1 MSQHEPFRIF
11 VTHGWDESD
20 DYLRVFEY
28 LESAR
33 GFYYRNCSVP
43 GEVSSNASAEIQ
55 RESLRGQIAKAEVVV
70 ALASQFATRFDLLV
84 FEMTFAQATRKPV
97 LLLRP
102 FGGGA
107 ALPPNL
113 TDLTNVVLD
122 WDERALVDAIRELA
136 RGERSGR
143 WDVVEFKPD

>member
-33 GFYYRNCSVP
+33 GFYYRNCSLP
-43 GEVSSNASAEIQ
+43 AEISSTASAEIQ

-70 ALASQFATRFDLLV
+70 ALASQFATKSDLLV
-84 FEMTFAQATRKPV
+84 FEMTFAQATKKPV

-102 FGGGA
+102 FGSSA
-107 ALPPNL
+107 TLPRTL
-113 TDLTNVVLD
+113 ADLANTVLD
-122 WDERALVDAIRELA
+122 WDERALADAIRELA
-136 RGERSGR
+136 RGERTAR
-143 WDVVEFKPD
+143 WDVVEFKPE

>member
-28 LESAR
+28 LESAQ

>member
-33 GFYYRNCSVP
+33 GFYYRNCSLP
-43 GEVSSNASAEIQ
+43 GEVSVSASPEIQ
-55 RESLRGQIAKAEVVV
+55 RERLRGQVAKAEVVL
-70 ALASQFATRFDLLV
+70 ALATQFSTKSDLLV
-84 FEMTFAQATRKPV
+84 FEMTFAQATKKPV
-97 LLLRP
+97 ILLRP
-102 FGGGA
+102 FGTSTT
-107 ALPPNL
+107 LPRTL

>member
-33 GFYYRNCSVP
+33 GFYYRNCSLP
-43 GEVSSNASAEIQ
+43 AEVSGSASAEIQ
-55 RESLRGQIAKAEVVV
+55 RESLRRQIAKAEVAI
-70 ALASQFATRFDLLV
+70 ALASQFPAKSDLLV
-84 FEMTFAQATRKPV
+84 FEMTFAQAAKKPV

-102 FGGGA
+102 FGSSA
-107 ALPPNL
+107 TLPRTL
-113 TDLTNVVLD
+113 TDLANVVLD
-122 WDERALVDAIRELA
+122 WDERALVDAIRETT
-136 RGERSGR
+136 RGERTGR

>member
-33 GFYYRNCSVP
+33 GFLYRNCAMP
-43 GEVSSNASAEIQ
+43 GVVSSSASSEIQ
-55 RESLRGQIAKAEVVV
+55 RESLRGQIAKAEVVI
-70 ALASQFATRFDLLV
+70 ALATQFATKSDLLV
-84 FEMTFAQATRKPV
+84 FEMTFAQASKKPV

-102 FGGGA
+102 FGA
-107 ALPPNL
+107 SATLPRTL
-113 TDLTNVVLD
+113 TDLANVVLD

-143 WDVVEFKPD
+143 WDVIEFKPD

>member
-1 MSQHEPFRIF
+1 MSQHDPFRIF

-33 GFYYRNCSVP
+33 GFYYRNCSAP
-43 GEVSSNASAEIQ
+43 AEVSGSASPEVQ
-55 RESLRGQIAKAEVVV
+55 RESLRSQIAKAEVVI
-70 ALASQFATRFDLLV
+70 ALATQYSAKSDLLV
-84 FEMTFAQATRKPV
+84 FEMTFAQATKKPV

-102 FGGGA
+102 FGA
-107 ALPPNL
+107 SVTLPRTL
-113 TDLTNVVLD
+113 TDLANVILD
-122 WDERALVDAIRELA
+122 WDERALVDAIRESS

>member
-33 GFYYRNCSVP
+33 GFYYRNCSLP
-43 GEVSSNASAEIQ
+43 AGVSSTASAEKQ
-55 RESLRGQIAKAEVVV
+55 RESLRGQIAKAEVII
-70 ALASQFATRFDLLV
+70 ALATQFSTKSDLLV
-84 FEMTFAQATRKPV
+84 FEMTFAQATKKPV

-102 FGGGA
+102 FGSSA
-107 ALPPNL
+107 TLPRTL
-113 TDLTNVVLD
+113 TDLTNTVLD

>member
-1 MSQHEPFRIF
+1 MSQQDPFRIF

-33 GFYYRNCSVP
+33 GFYYRNCSLP
-43 GEVSSNASAEIQ
+43 GDVSSSASPETQ

-70 ALASQFATRFDLLV
+70 AVASQFSTKSDLLV
-84 FEMTFAQATRKPV
+84 FEMTFAQATKKPV

-102 FGGGA
+102 FGAGTT
-107 ALPPNL
+107 LPRTL
-113 TDLTNVVLD
+113 TDLANVVLN
-122 WDERALVDAIRELA
+122 WDERAVVDAIRELA
-136 RGERSGR
+136 RGERTGR

>member
-33 GFYYRNCSVP
+33 GFYYRNCSLP
-43 GEVSSNASAEIQ
+43 AEVSSTASAEIQ

-70 ALASQFATRFDLLV
+70 ALASQFATTSDLLV
-84 FEMTFAQATRKPV
+84 FEMTFAQATKKPV

-102 FGGGA
+102 FGA
-107 ALPPNL
+107 SPTLQRTL
-113 TDLTNVVLD
+113 TDLANTVLD